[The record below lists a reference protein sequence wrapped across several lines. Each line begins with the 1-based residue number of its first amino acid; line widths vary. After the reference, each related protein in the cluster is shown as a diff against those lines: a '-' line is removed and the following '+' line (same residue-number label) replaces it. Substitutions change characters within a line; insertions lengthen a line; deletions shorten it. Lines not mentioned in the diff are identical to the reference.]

1 MDKKIIGENGEV
13 QEIPLL
19 KKALHLFFWYLIGRY
34 GGWVLIRDKLK
45 ERHTPFRFTFNN
57 IIYNNF

>member
-1 MDKKIIGENGEV
+1 MSKKIIGDNGEI

-34 GGWVLIRDKLK
+34 GGWVLI
-45 ERHTPFRFTFNN
+45 FT
-57 IIYNNF
+57 ILAVIGGMVEPVRW